1 LSSYKLLDGR
11 KIRVIF
17 VLVAVVTA
25 FAKQFANV
33 FLLRRLWDIS
43 NEAGGHLKNSELLVF
58 DTCCMALWAGRPS
71 YKLQFPAMSFSTAAM
86 SAENMPCLVQIST
99 VAMSAKMPYLK
110 YALSHPGSLYAT
122 KRGHASTATQHE
134 SFPKPVNS
142 TRSTDH
148 SAKVSIS
155 ADAKA
160 GFGRELGYR
169 QQAERQ
175 QSARMTSDAN
185 PSVSLWFEQF
195 P

>member
-1 LSSYKLLDGR
+1 MPIHLLYE
-11 KIRVIF
+11 KVT
-17 VLVAVVTA
+17 LVVVRSAEFLKRTL
-25 FAKQFANV
+25 AKRFANV
-33 FLLRRLWDIS
+33 FLLRRLRDIS

-58 DTCCMALWAGRPS
+58 DTCYMAFLSAGRPS
-71 YKLQFPAMSFSTAAM
+71 YRLQFPAMLFSTAAM
-86 SAENMPCLVQIST
+86 SVENMPCLVWIST

-110 YALSHPGSLYAT
+110 YASSHLGSLSAT

-148 SAKVSIS
+148 CAKVSIS

-169 QQAERQ
+169 QQAERPHNLGCESTCQ
-175 QSARMTSDAN
+175 
-185 PSVSLWFEQF
+185 PVV
-195 P
+195 